1 MYRLCQIFALE
12 GGSTAI
18 VRSGFTEYVMTQ
30 VFLDRLDTGVDT
42 GMDTPGQVIVD
53 RYVYNIN
60 TYTNMSFS
68 LFMKYYSM

>member
-1 MYRLCQIFALE
+1 MFALA

-42 GMDTPGQVIVD
+42 GMDTSGQVIVD
-53 RYVYNIN
+53 RCVYNIN
-60 TYTNMSFS
+60 TYIRICLSFY
-68 LFMKYYSM
+68 L